1 MKVHTFGKTQKNT
14 SRLGFGSWQ
23 LGNTDFWGY
32 MSYDDGISLVKEA
45 IDKGITFFDTAPGY
59 AAGTSETIIGEATL
73 GKKDKIIINT
83 KIGHMADGSI
93 DFSVSSL
100 EEQVYE
106 SLERLQVD
114 SIDSV
119 LLHNP
124 DMSILTNQTEHI
136 EELELLKSQGL
147 IKSYGV
153 SIDTFEEFE
162 AVLEHLKVDTIEIL
176 FNIFFQEVIPLFKK
190 AKEKGISL
198 VVKVPLDSGWLT
210 GKYHKDSEFEGIRS
224 RWDIETIE
232 RRALYVEELKKITK
246 DQNLTKYA
254 IGFVLSFDEID
265 VVIPGIKNK
274 EQLEDHLKN
283 AEYQLPDHLK
293 KAFIELYEKHIKNDP
308 LVW

>member
-32 MSYDDGISLVKEA
+32 MSYDDGVALVKHA
-45 IDKGITFFDTAPGY
+45 MDKGITFFDTAPGY
-59 AAGTSETIIGEATL
+59 AAGMSETIIGDATT

-114 SIDSV
+114 CIDSV

-153 SIDTFEEFE
+153 SIDTYEEFE
-162 AVLEHLKVDTIEIL
+162 AVLDHLKVDTIEIL
-176 FNIFFQEVIPLFKK
+176 FNIFFQEAIPLFKK

-198 VVKVPLDSGWLT
+198 IAKVPLDSGWLT

-232 RRALYVEELKKITK
+232 RRGQLVEELKKITK

-254 IGFVLSFDEID
+254 IGFILSFEEID
-265 VVIPGIKNK
+265 VVIPGIKNQ
-274 EQLEDHLKN
+274 EQLADHLEN
-283 AEYQLPDHLK
+283 VEYKLPENYK
-293 KAFIELYEKHIKNDP
+293 KAFIELYEKHIKHDP

>member
-32 MSYDDGISLVKEA
+32 MSYDDGVALVKKA

-59 AAGTSETIIGEATL
+59 AAGMSETIIGDATT

-114 SIDSV
+114 CIDSV

-153 SIDTFEEFE
+153 SIDTYEEFE
-162 AVLEHLKVDTIEIL
+162 AVLNNLNVDTIEIL
-176 FNIFFQEVIPLFKK
+176 FNIFFQDAIPLFKK

-198 VVKVPLDSGWLT
+198 IAKVPLDSGWLT
-210 GKYHKDSEFEGIRS
+210 GKYDKDSEFEGIRS
-224 RWDIETIE
+224 RWDTETIE
-232 RRALYVEELKKITK
+232 RRGALVEALKQITK

-254 IGFVLSFDEID
+254 IGFILSFEEID
-265 VVIPGIKNK
+265 VVIPGIKNIK
-274 EQLEDHLKN
+274 QLEDHLEY
-283 AEYQLPDHLK
+283 ASYQLPENYK
-293 KAFIELYEKHIKNDP
+293 KAFIELYEKHIKKDP

>member
-1 MKVHTFGKTQKNT
+1 MKVQSFAKTQKKT

-32 MSYDDGISLVKEA
+32 MAYDDGIALVKKAVE
-45 IDKGITFFDTAPGY
+45 KGITFFDTAPGY
-59 AAGTSETIIGEATL
+59 AAGMSETIIGEAI
-73 GKKDKIIINT
+73 KENQHEIIVNT

-106 SLERLQVD
+106 SLERLQVKTL
-114 SIDSV
+114 DSV

-124 DMSILTNQTEHI
+124 DMSILTNQTEHF
-136 EELELLKSQGL
+136 EELEYLKSEGL

-153 SIDTFEEFE
+153 SIDTYEEFD
-162 AVLEHLKVDTIEIL
+162 AVLNHLNVDTIEIL
-176 FNIFFQEVIPLFKK
+176 FNIFFQEAVPLFKK

-198 VVKVPLDSGWLT
+198 IAKVPLDSGWLT
-210 GKYHKDSEFEGIRS
+210 GKYNKDSEFEGIRS

-232 RRALYVEELKKITK
+232 RRAQLVEELKKITK
-246 DQNLTKYA
+246 DDDLTKYA

-265 VVIPGIKNK
+265 VVIPGIKNI
-274 EQLEDHLKN
+274 EQLEDHIINSEYKL
-283 AEYQLPDHLK
+283 AETYK
-293 KAFIELYEKHIKNDP
+293 KAFIELYDKHIKNNP
-308 LVW
+308 LMW